1 MVAGGGQGQR
11 RAVCGAG
18 CPLRMCR
25 SGGGLRSN
33 VGPDFECMP
42 PAPAPTPP
50 CRRAKIFRRDQGGV
64 RDLAGMKAL
73 MRGNNWRK
81 DPVGALGVC
90 LCVGV
95 GGGMGGRGLYPLSP
109 RRAEGGWVRKHVW
122 DERRRPLPCNYSS
135 QLCCRT
141 SDAAWHLTPR
151 LPAQPPTH
159 THTHR
164 PALPCPC
171 AVLRGPPHL
180 RRVRPRRPRP
190 RRPRGPR
197 LLRHKGHELPPGA
210 GHAGACAQGCSCGCE
225 VGCEGVRVRVGVCA
239 CAQRGRGAAAG
250 GQGSTGGRGGCSRR
264 LALLLGR
271 LHACWQRV
279 ASIRPGPLPATTAP
293 CKLHACTPVHLHPPA
308 PVVFFCCRP
317 RLSTAPP
324 PPTTAAAPGPGGR
337 TGADPRRYPASAGAS
352 WWSQT

>member
-1 MVAGGGQGQR
+1 MHASCPCSHPSLPQGQDFPAGPGRRARLGGHEGADAGQQLEERPGGCFGGVFVCGGGGWDGGSGSVPPQSSAGG
-11 RAVCGAG
+11 
-18 CPLRMCR
+18 
-25 SGGGLRSN
+25 
-33 VGPDFECMP
+33 
-42 PAPAPTPP
+42 
-50 CRRAKIFRRDQGGV
+50 
-64 RDLAGMKAL
+64 
-73 MRGNNWRK
+73 
-81 DPVGALGVC
+81 
-90 LCVGV
+90 
-95 GGGMGGRGLYPLSP
+95 